1 MNEDDVI
8 RAFKALTAKI
18 ESLPVE
24 RRQEC
29 QEELHALIERAEV
42 LGIQLPHEA
51 RDLDDELTDAA
62 IEAQFDNMPV

>member
-1 MNEDDVI
+1 MTEDDVI
-8 RAFKALTAKI
+8 RAFEALSEKI
-18 ESLPVE
+18 EALPAG

-29 QEELHALIERAEV
+29 QAELHALVEKAEA
-42 LGIQLPHEA
+42 LGVKLPVAA